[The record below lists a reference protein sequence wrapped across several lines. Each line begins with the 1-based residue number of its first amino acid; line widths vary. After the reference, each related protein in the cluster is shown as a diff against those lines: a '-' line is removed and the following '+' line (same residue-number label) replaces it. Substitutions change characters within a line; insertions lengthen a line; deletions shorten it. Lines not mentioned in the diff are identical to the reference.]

1 VKHRSSSGETA
12 SGVRRPGWLSDRL
25 IAVALACAVTAL
37 PAQQGVAAAD
47 DDLAELTTD
56 WPGPYGGLPPVD
68 RAPPARL
75 ETAYRKA
82 IESKRQEIR
91 AITSI
96 SQPPTF
102 ENTIVA
108 LEESGKAL
116 ERARALLGIYTA
128 TASTDEVRAVAARVT
143 PLGAG
148 LDDEI
153 EHDANLFARVDL
165 VFAGLPDSAPTPEAR
180 RLVRV
185 LRDRMA
191 YGGATLGA
199 SQKVRLQRINEE
211 LAALTARFD
220 QNVAREE
227 ESLAVFV
234 NDEAQLQGL
243 SEAQRQ
249 AAKAAAQARGRA
261 DEWAIP
267 IQRPTVW
274 PVLTRA
280 DSRALRE
287 QVFRLWITRGDHRG
301 QYDNAPVMKDIL
313 RLRGEKAKL
322 LGHPSYA
329 HLATSQRMA
338 GTPEVALGMMR
349 RAWDLL
355 LPKTQAELARLQALA
370 DAEGGGFKLEPW
382 DRLYYA
388 EKLRQREL
396 HLDGEAVKPYLTLD
410 NVTRGM
416 MWAAQRTYGLSFR
429 RLEGIPVVAPDIAVY
444 EVARGPQIIGILYLD
459 MFQRTGKGPSSWTTQ
474 YRAAERGSANV
485 LPVAAVHSNVVHPV
499 DGSAPLLAWEVANV
513 IFHEFGHALH
523 MLSNS
528 AQYPSLGSL
537 HVPWDF
543 VEVPSLLNERWLLD
557 RQVLSRFARHYRT
570 GKAMPEELIAKVER
584 GIQHDRVFSVTLD
597 YLATAIVDM
606 RLHLMADGREIDA
619 VAAEK
624 KIQVELGMPSAVAPT
639 LAVSQAH
646 HTFSPEYAAGVY
658 TYLWSDA
665 IAADIAEAFL
675 AAPDGLYDQ
684 GVAARYRRTILEA
697 GNTRPMAEAFRDFR
711 GRDPDPDAL
720 FRRFK
725 LLPQRATA
733 DAR

>member
-1 VKHRSSSGETA
+1 MA
-12 SGVRRPGWLSDRL
+12 
-25 IAVALACAVTAL
+25 ALGL
-37 PAQQGVAAAD
+37 GVAPLLLQPGFAAAPGD
-47 DDLAELTTD
+47 NLAELTTG

-68 RAPPARL
+68 EVTPARL
-75 ETAYRKA
+75 AAAYRQA
-82 IESKRQEIR
+82 IDGKRREIR
-91 AITSI
+91 AITSTL
-96 SQPPTF
+96 QPPTF
-102 ENTIVA
+102 QNTIVPLEGSGRA
-108 LEESGKAL
+108 LECI
-116 ERARALLGIYTA
+116 RALLGIFTA
-128 TASTDEVRAVAARVT
+128 TASTDEIHSVAARAT

-153 EHDANLFARVDL
+153 AHDASLFARVDT
-165 VFAGLPDSAPTPEAR
+165 VYEGLPDSAPTPEAR
-180 RLVRV
+180 RLVQV
-185 LRDRMA
+185 LHDDMVYR
-191 YGGATLGA
+191 GATLTVE
-199 SQKVRLQRINEE
+199 QKTRLQQINEE
-211 LAALTARFD
+211 LAALSARFA

-234 NDEAQLQGL
+234 SDEAQLEGL
-243 SEAQRQ
+243 SAAQREAART
-249 AAKAAAQARGRA
+249 AAKSRGHA

-287 QVFRLWITRGDHRG
+287 KVFRLWITRGDHRG
-301 QYDNAPVMKDIL
+301 PYDNAPVMKDIL
-313 RLRGEKAKL
+313 RLRGEKAKV
-322 LGHPSYA
+322 LGYASYA
-329 HLATSQRMA
+329 HLATSRRMA
-338 GTPEVALGMMR
+338 GTPDVALKMLR

-355 LPKTQAELARLQALA
+355 LPKTRAEIATLQALA
-370 DAEGGGFKLEPW
+370 DAEGGKFRIEPW

-388 EKLRQREL
+388 EKLRQREIQ
-396 HLDGEAVKPYLTLD
+396 LDGEAVKPYLTLD

-429 RLEGIPVVAPDIAVY
+429 RLAGIPVVAPDIVVY
-444 EVARGPQIIGILYLD
+444 EVARDSQVIGILYLD
-459 MFQRTGKGPSSWTTQ
+459 LFQRAGKGPSSWTTQ
-474 YRAAERGSANV
+474 YRAAERGAPNV
-485 LPVAAVHSNVVHPV
+485 LPVVALHSNVVRPAT
-499 DGSAPLLAWEVANV
+499 GGPPLLAWEVANV

-523 MLSNS
+523 MLSDG
-528 AQYPSLGSL
+528 AHYPSLGSM

-557 RQVLSRFARHYRT
+557 RQLLSGFARHYQT
-570 GKAMPEELIAKVER
+570 GEPMPEELIVKVER

-619 VAAEK
+619 VAAERE
-624 KIQVELGMPSAVAPT
+624 IQAQLGMPSAVAPT
-639 LAVSQAH
+639 LAISHAF

-675 AAPDGLYDQ
+675 GAPGGLYDP
-684 GVAARYRRTILEA
+684 GVAAHYRHTILEA
-697 GNTRPMAEAFRDFR
+697 GSTRPMSEAFHDFR

-720 FRRFK
+720 FRRFH
-725 LLPQRATA
+725 LLPRE
-733 DAR
+733 

>member
-1 VKHRSSSGETA
+1 MNHRSSSRGSVPGA
-12 SGVRRPGWLSDRL
+12 RRPAERVGHLL
-25 IAVALACAVTAL
+25 
-37 PAQQGVAAAD
+37 AAALVFGLAPLLTQQSLAAGD
-47 DDLAELTTD
+47 GDDLAELTTN

-68 RAPPARL
+68 QVTPARL
-75 ETAYRKA
+75 EAAYRQA
-82 IESKRQEIR
+82 VEVKRRQIR
-91 AITSI
+91 AITSTR
-96 SQPPTF
+96 QRPTF
-102 ENTIVA
+102 QNTILP
-108 LEESGKAL
+108 LEASGKAL
-116 ERARALLGIYTA
+116 ERVRALLDIRTS
-128 TASTDEVRAVAARVT
+128 TASTEDIRSVAARVT

-153 EHDANLFARVDL
+153 AHDTRLFSRVEA

-180 RLVRV
+180 RLVQV
-185 LRDRMA
+185 LRDDMVFR
-191 YGGATLGA
+191 GAELPVQ
-199 SQKVRLQRINEE
+199 QKARLQQINEQ
-211 LAALTARFD
+211 LAALSARFD

-234 NDEAQLQGL
+234 PDETQLKGL

-249 AAKAAAQARGRA
+249 AAKVAAKSRGHA

-313 RLRGEKAKL
+313 RLRGEKAKV
-322 LGHPSYA
+322 LGYPSYA
-329 HLATSQRMA
+329 HLATSRRMA
-338 GTPEVALGMMR
+338 GTPEVALEMMQ

-355 LPKTQAELARLQALA
+355 LPKTRAEIATLQALA
-370 DAEGGGFKLEPW
+370 DAEGGSFKIEPW

-388 EKLRQREL
+388 EKLRQRQL
-396 HLDGEAVKPYLTLD
+396 SLDGEAVRPYLTLD

-416 MWAAQRTYGLSFR
+416 MWAAQRTFGLDFR
-429 RLEGIPVVAPDIAVY
+429 RLDGIPVVAPGIEVY
-444 EVARGPQIIGILYLD
+444 EVSRGAEVIGILYLD

-474 YRAAERGSANV
+474 YRAAERGSNDV
-485 LPVAAVHSNVVHPV
+485 LPVAALHSNVVKPI
-499 DGSAPLLAWEVANV
+499 DGTPPLLAWEVANV

-523 MLSNS
+523 MLSNG
-528 AQYPSLGSL
+528 ARYPSLGSL

-543 VEVPSLLNERWLLD
+543 IEVPSLLNERWLLD
-557 RQVLSRFARHYRT
+557 KEVLAKFARHYRT
-570 GKAMPEELIAKVER
+570 GEAMPAELTAKVEQ

-597 YLATAIVDM
+597 YLATALVDM

-624 KIQVELGMPSAVAPT
+624 KIQAELGMPGAVAPT
-639 LAVSQAH
+639 LAISHAH
-646 HTFSPEYAAGVY
+646 HTFSQEYAAGVY

-675 AAPDGLYDQ
+675 GAPGGLYDQ

-697 GNTRPMAEAFRDFR
+697 GNTRPMSEAFRDFR

-720 FRRFK
+720 FRRFD
-725 LLPQRATA
+725 LLPRQ
-733 DAR
+733 